1 VIINLRDTPKPEMRS
16 ILRMLDT
23 LERLGCNIDLP
34 AARKVRKLAKRHG
47 EIAAEKRTE
56 AGSAA
61 DIQTATA
68 RDLAAG
74 KISAGDVR
82 SAAVAATLS
91 ADGASTLHK
100 IYDRALAILSRQ
112 ARDHLAE
119 LGDRWITDVLRPVV
133 DQTAARILADIPAN
147 MAPAIRPRDPD
158 SEALVAGRLDA
169 QVAHTQLRE
178 LHGVAHQLRVLR
190 CIPATP
196 RDVTCWTP
204 PWPGSST
211 PPTTGQRPAS
221 TPRPKQQQSK
231 KRTRPGKST
240 PSHSRPP
247 GDVSPPACTAERN
260 TMTTTLVQYLRSI
273 GTARPGEVRRVRLEH
288 AERLINDGRA
298 ILVDNN
304 GDEPTA

>member
-196 RDVTCWTP
+196 RDVTCWEWDTSLGYRGRP
-204 PWPGSST
+204 DTTLAGFIHTAHNGST
-211 PPTTGQRPAS
+211 PGIYTEAEAAAVEEANPTREVDPIALE
-221 TPRPKQQQSK
+221 
-231 KRTRPGKST
+231 
-240 PSHSRPP
+240 
-247 GDVSPPACTAERN
+247 A
-260 TMTTTLVQYLRSI
+260 
-273 GTARPGEVRRVRLEH
+273 ARGRLAARVH
-288 AERLINDGRA
+288 G
-298 ILVDNN
+298 
-304 GDEPTA
+304 